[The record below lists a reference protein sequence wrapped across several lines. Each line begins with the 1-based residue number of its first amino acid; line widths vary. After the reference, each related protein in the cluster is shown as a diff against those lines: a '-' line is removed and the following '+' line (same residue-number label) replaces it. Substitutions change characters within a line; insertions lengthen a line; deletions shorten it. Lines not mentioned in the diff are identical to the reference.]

1 MSFWLRHKTNAAATW
16 TQVEFEGLSNYPK
29 GETTRING
37 ETMRG
42 NLTSHIKSKRG
53 TWAII
58 ISADETVTHASFLH
72 DFWLAELQ
80 QISFETA
87 PDNADDGDG
96 ILVITEGGTEPLE
109 YIDGLVDLKEY
120 SFTLRQVTGA

>member
-29 GETTRING
+29 REVTRING
-37 ETMRG
+37 ETLRT

-53 TWAII
+53 TWAVI
-58 ISADETVTHASFLH
+58 ISADETSAHASFLQ
-72 DFWLAELQ
+72 DFWEAELQ
-80 QISFETA
+80 QISFEVA
-87 PDNADDGDG
+87 PDNAVDGDG
-96 ILVITEGGTEPLE
+96 ILVITEGGTEPVE
-109 YIDGLVDLKEY
+109 FIEGLVDLKEY